1 LTSPRYKAAGE
12 TRVGR
17 AGSVSRQERGFL
29 ARIVRRG
36 RRFVVP
42 LLILDAGAVYLFATH
57 VQLRNAAAGLLKDV
71 GRIDRHHPQ
80 SLVLERSAEM
90 LLDRSIMAL
99 ALAACGVLTSLTLLL
114 ALAWSVRCLRKSKRF
129 GVLLEAY
136 WGSEAEPVEI
146 VDISASG
153 CRIRGVPAP
162 GATASLVAG
171 GVELPPAAVVWAQGG
186 AAGLRFAQPIA
197 PQSLKRLVRG
207 GGPNLR

>member
-1 LTSPRYKAAGE
+1 VGKAG
-12 TRVGR
+12 T
-17 AGSVSRQERGFL
+17 VSREERGFL

-36 RRFVVP
+36 RRFAVP
-42 LLILDAGAVYLFATH
+42 LLLLDVGAVYLFATH
-57 VQLRNAAAGLLKDV
+57 VQLRNAAAALLDDI

-90 LLDRSIMAL
+90 LLDRSIIAL
-99 ALAACGVLTSLTLLL
+99 ALAAGGVLASLTLLL

-136 WGSEAEPVEI
+136 WGPEAEPVEI
-146 VDISASG
+146 VDISTSG

-162 GATASLVAG
+162 GVKASLVAG
-171 GVELPPAAVVWAQGG
+171 GVELPPADVVWAQGG

-207 GGPNLR
+207 SGPDLD